1 MTNEIILTRF
11 CRLELESHNGIEIW
25 KQPSATAPVSQRLI
39 FIQIEKESHD
49 TLKFATMSRYL
60 LQRLNILKRKS
71 L

>member
-1 MTNEIILTRF
+1 MTNEIILTMF
-11 CRLELESHNGIEIW
+11 CRLELESDNSTEIW
-25 KQPSATAPVSQRLI
+25 KQPVSQRLI
-39 FIQIEKESHD
+39 FIQMEEESHD